1 MQGKYRALW
10 LDNDGYLEII
20 DQTKL
25 PFEYETKVLT
35 TTDEIVEAIKTM
47 RVRGAGVIGSVATF
61 GIYTAC
67 MEISGD
73 YKVSSSEREGSLGY
87 EKLQEKASLIR
98 ESRPTAVN
106 LMWAVDKMMSELKGS
121 NDLVNDSKA
130 YAIKLNDKEA
140 LESQKIAEYG
150 CDIIEDILKKKGN
163 TKINILTHCNAG
175 WLAVIDEGTALAPI
189 YEAQRRGID
198 VHVWVDETR
207 PRNQGASLTAWELTQ
222 SGVNHT
228 IIADNTGGHL
238 MQNDMVDMVITG
250 ADRVSANGDVA
261 NKIGTYLKALAA
273 DDNNIP
279 FYVAIPASTFDLDI
293 KNGLKDIPIEL
304 RSEDEVRYM
313 RGVDSSG
320 VIREVLITPKDSPA
334 INYGFD
340 VTPARLVTG
349 LITNKGVCEADF
361 EKIKERFSIKNGC

>member
-1 MQGKYRALW
+1 MLGKYRALW
-10 LDNDGYLEII
+10 LNKDGFLEVI

-25 PFEYETKVLT
+25 PFEQQSKVLK
-35 TTDEIVEAIKTM
+35 TTDEVVEAIKDMT
-47 RVRGAGVIGSVATF
+47 VRGAGVIGSVAAF
-61 GIYTAC
+61 GIYTAA
-67 MEISGD
+67 MELNES

-87 EKLQEKASLIR
+87 EKLQAKALLIR

-106 LMWAVDKMMSELKGS
+106 LMWAVDKMMEFLKNS
-121 NDLVNDSKA
+121 NDLVNDAKR
-130 YAIKLNDKEA
+130 YAIELNDKEA

-150 CDIIEDILKKKGN
+150 CDIIENILKKKN
-163 TKINILTHCNAG
+163 KTKINILTHCNAG

-222 SGVNHT
+222 SGINHT

-238 MQNDMVDMVITG
+238 MQIGEVDMVITG

-273 DDNNIP
+273 YDNNVP
-279 FYVAIPASTFDLDI
+279 FYVAIPASTFDFDI
-293 KNGLKDIPIEL
+293 IDGLKDIPIEL
-304 RSEDEVRYM
+304 RSADEVRCIK
-313 RGVDSSG
+313 GVDADG

-340 VTPARLVTG
+340 VTPARLITG

-361 EKIKERFSIKNGC
+361 DKIKEKFIVEK

>member
-1 MQGKYRALW
+1 MQGKYKALW
-10 LDNDGYLEII
+10 LNDENFLEVI

-25 PFEYETKVLT
+25 PFEYKTKILK
-35 TTDEIVEAIKTM
+35 TTDEVVTAIKDMT
-47 RVRGAGVIGSVATF
+47 VRGAGVIGSVAAF

-67 MEISGD
+67 MEVESD
-73 YKVSSSEREGSLGY
+73 Y
-87 EKLQEKASLIR
+87 EKLKAKALLIR

-106 LMWAVDKMMSELKGS
+106 LMWAVDKMMDLLK
-121 NDLVNDSKA
+121 DSKNLVEDSKKF
-130 YAIKLNDKEA
+130 AIELNDEEA
-140 LESQKIAEYG
+140 KESQNIAAYG
-150 CDIIEDILKKKGN
+150 CDIIEDILKKKN
-163 TKINILTHCNAG
+163 KTKINILTHCNAG

-189 YEAQRRGID
+189 YEAKKRGID

-238 MQNDMVDMVITG
+238 MQHGEVDIVITG

-273 DDNNIP
+273 YDNDIP
-279 FYVAIPASTFDLDI
+279 FYIAIPASTFDFEIRDGV
-293 KNGLKDIPIEL
+293 KEIPIEL
-304 RSEDEVRYM
+304 RSEDEVKYM
-313 RGVDSSG
+313 RGVDSEG
-320 VIREVLITPKDSPA
+320 EVREVLITPKDSPA

-340 VTPARLVTG
+340 VTPARLITG
-349 LITNKGVCEADF
+349 LITDKGICEADF
-361 EKIKERFSIKNGC
+361 EKIQEKFRG

>member
-1 MQGKYRALW
+1 MQGKYKALW
-10 LDNDGYLEII
+10 LNDDKLLEVI

-25 PFEYETKVLT
+25 PFEYKTKILK
-35 TTDEIVEAIKTM
+35 TTDEIVKAIKDMT
-47 RVRGAGVIGSVATF
+47 VRGAGVIGSVAAF

-67 MEISGD
+67 TEVDGD
-73 YKVSSSEREGSLGY
+73 YK
-87 EKLQEKASLIR
+87 KLEQKAKLIR

-106 LMWAVDKMMSELKGS
+106 LMWAVDKMMILLKDS
-121 NDLVNDSKA
+121 NNLVEDALK
-130 YAIKLNDKEA
+130 YAIKLNDDEA
-140 LESQKIAEYG
+140 IESQKIAEFG
-150 CDIIEDILKKKGN
+150 ADIIEDILKQKNK

-189 YEAQRRGID
+189 YEAKKRGID

-222 SGVNHT
+222 SGIDHT

-238 MQNDMVDMVITG
+238 MQHDMVDMVITG

-273 DDNNIP
+273 NDNGVP
-279 FYVAIPASTFDLDI
+279 FYVAIPASTFDFEIRD
-293 KNGLKDIPIEL
+293 GVKDIPIEL

-313 RGVDSSG
+313 RGVDKNG
-320 VIREVLITPKDSPA
+320 EVQEVLITPKDSPA

-340 VTPARLVTG
+340 VTPARLITG
-349 LITNKGVCEADF
+349 LITNKGVCEANYK
-361 EKIKERFSIKNGC
+361 KIIERFKG